1 MRALATLPVHEASR
15 RLRATGCHDCL
26 EARGPKQT
34 KQHVEE
40 VPAASILHTHIVIGA
55 QIPPKDH
62 EHHLKQLSLDVA
74 DQRSASVARARGRGT
89 RVLRG
94 LDERSHTATVQP
106 KGDYRQPR

>member
-55 QIPPKDH
+55 QIPPKVH
-62 EHHLKQLSLDVA
+62 C
-74 DQRSASVARARGRGT
+74 
-89 RVLRG
+89 
-94 LDERSHTATVQP
+94 
-106 KGDYRQPR
+106 